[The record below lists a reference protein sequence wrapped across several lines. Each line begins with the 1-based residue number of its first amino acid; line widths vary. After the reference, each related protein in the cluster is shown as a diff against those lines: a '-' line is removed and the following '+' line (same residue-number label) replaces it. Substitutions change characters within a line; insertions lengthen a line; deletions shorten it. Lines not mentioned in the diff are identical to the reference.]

1 MYHAR
6 EEGLGLSLVVYA
18 LLMAAA
24 LTLII
29 TPVLWA
35 SGPTEYVNPQLPKYD
50 ITSSRPLAHQQKQIP
65 LARLKR
71 EEIVDAKMLASINT
85 KPAKSERVREAR
97 SERPSRAARTAFA
110 QAPDHDEAPRQRRG
124 LFGWSLF

>member
-6 EEGLGLSLVVYA
+6 EEGLGLSLAVYA
-18 LLMAAA
+18 LLMAAV
-24 LTLII
+24 LTVII

-35 SGPTEYVNPQLPKYD
+35 YGPTEYTNPELPKYD
-50 ITSSRPLAHQQKQIP
+50 ITSSRTLAHQHKQVP

-71 EEIVDAKMLASINT
+71 EEIVDAKMLAAINT
-85 KPAKSERVREAR
+85 KPAKTERVREAR
-97 SERPSRAARTAFA
+97 ERPSRAARTAYA

-124 LFGWSLF
+124 MFGWSLF

>member
-1 MYHAR
+1 LYHAR
-6 EEGLGLSLVVYA
+6 EEGLGLSLAVYA

-35 SGPTEYVNPQLPKYD
+35 YGPTEYVNPELPKYD
-50 ITSSRPLAHQQKQIP
+50 ITSSRTLAHQQKQIP

-71 EEIVDAKMLASINT
+71 EEIVDAKMLAAIKT
-85 KPAKSERVREAR
+85 RPAKTERVREAR
-97 SERPSRAARTAFA
+97 ERPSRPPRNAYA
-110 QAPDHDEAPRQRRG
+110 QAHDYNEAPRQRRG
-124 LFGWSLF
+124 LFGFSLF

>member
-24 LTLII
+24 LTLIV

-35 SGPTEYVNPQLPKYD
+35 YGPTEYRNPELPKYD
-50 ITSSRPLAHQQKQIP
+50 ITSSRPLAHQQKQVP

-71 EEIVDAKMLASINT
+71 EEIISATMLAAINT
-85 KPAKSERVREAR
+85 KPAKTERVREAR
-97 SERPSRAARTAFA
+97 ERPSRAARTAYA
-110 QAPDHDEAPRQRRG
+110 QAHDDEAPRQRRG

>member
-6 EEGLGLSLVVYA
+6 EEGLGLSLAVYA
-18 LLMAAA
+18 LMMAAV

-35 SGPTEYVNPQLPKYD
+35 YGPTEYTNPELPKYD
-50 ITSSRPLAHQQKQIP
+50 ITSSRTLAHQHKQVP

-71 EEIVDAKMLASINT
+71 EEIVDAKMLAAINT
-85 KPAKSERVREAR
+85 KPAKTERVREAR
-97 SERPSRAARTAFA
+97 ERPSRAGRTAYA

-124 LFGWSLF
+124 MFGWSLF

>member
-1 MYHAR
+1 MINR
-6 EEGLGLSLVVYA
+6 RDEGLGLSILVYA
-18 LLMAAA
+18 GVMVTGLALLV
-24 LTLII
+24 

-35 SGPTEYVNPQLPKYD
+35 MGPTEYSNPQLPKYD
-50 ITSSRPLAHQQKQIP
+50 ITSSRSLTHQQKQIP

-85 KPAKSERVREAR
+85 KPAKTERVREAR
-97 SERPSRAARTAFA
+97 SERSARPPRNAYA
-110 QAPDHDEAPRQRRG
+110 QAHDYDEAPRQRRG

>member
-6 EEGLGLSLVVYA
+6 EEGLGLSLAVYA
-18 LLMAAA
+18 LLMAAV

-35 SGPTEYVNPQLPKYD
+35 YGPTEYTNPELPKYD
-50 ITSSRPLAHQQKQIP
+50 ITSSRTLAHQHKQVP

-71 EEIVDAKMLASINT
+71 EEIVDAKMLAAINT
-85 KPAKSERVREAR
+85 KPAKTERVREAR
-97 SERPSRAARTAFA
+97 ERPSRPARTAYA

>member
-6 EEGLGLSLVVYA
+6 EEGLGLSLAVYA
-18 LLMAAA
+18 LLMAAV

-35 SGPTEYVNPQLPKYD
+35 YGPTEYTNPALPKYD
-50 ITSSRPLAHQQKQIP
+50 ITSSRTLAHQHKQVP

-71 EEIVDAKMLASINT
+71 EEIIDAKMLASINT
-85 KPAKSERVREAR
+85 KPAKTERVREAR
-97 SERPSRAARTAFA
+97 ERPSRAARTAYA
-110 QAPDHDEAPRQRRG
+110 QAPDHDEAPPQRRG
-124 LFGWSLF
+124 MFGWSLF

>member
-6 EEGLGLSLVVYA
+6 EEGLGLSLAVYA
-18 LLMAAA
+18 LLMAAV

-35 SGPTEYVNPQLPKYD
+35 YGPTEYTNPQLPKYD
-50 ITSSRPLAHQQKQIP
+50 ITSSRTLAHQQKQVP

-71 EEIVDAKMLASINT
+71 EEIIDAKMLAAINT
-85 KPAKSERVREAR
+85 KPAKTERVREAR
-97 SERPSRAARTAFA
+97 ERPSRAARTAYA
-110 QAPDHDEAPRQRRG
+110 QTHDYDEAPRQRRG
-124 LFGWSLF
+124 MFGWSLF

>member
-35 SGPTEYVNPQLPKYD
+35 YGPTEYPNPELPKYD
-50 ITSSRPLAHQQKQIP
+50 ITSSRTLAHQHKQIP

-71 EEIVDAKMLASINT
+71 EEIVDAKMLAAINA
-85 KPAKSERVREAR
+85 KPAKTERVREAR
-97 SERPSRAARTAFA
+97 QRPSRAARTAFA
-110 QAPDHDEAPRQRRG
+110 QAPDNDETPRARRG